1 MNGFPDWSNKEQYPA
16 KPDDLTYTQW
26 AWEFLRRNKS
36 YQADYIA
43 VQEISDVA
51 ERQRQSTQIAR
62 QYDLAV
68 GLLDPL
74 IVTAWQLPRACIFV
88 RYPRFSV
95 HEEDLHAP
103 FKVSLTFDI
112 SLPLDPQLREA
123 KEILHLRIE
132 EQSKSKSRLFSN
144 LPPLTEKRE
153 RVSFQNLVHYLRVL
167 DAVEVGA
174 TEFEIATALFPKLDN
189 DNTDKYAGNVRV
201 QNHLKAAQKLRDG
214 AYRKICL
221 RNAEVYHIDEVK
233 ENSGGEKK

>member
-1 MNGFPDWSNKEQYPA
+1 MNGFPDWSNKEQYPE
-16 KPDDLTYTQW
+16 KPDELTYTQW

-36 YQADYIA
+36 YQADYNA

-103 FKVSLTFDI
+103 IKVSLTFDI
-112 SLPLDPQLREA
+112 SLPLDAQLREA
-123 KEILHLRIE
+123 KKILHLRIE
-132 EQSKSKSRLFSN
+132 EQSKSKPRLFSEV
-144 LPPLTEKRE
+144 PPLVQKRE
-153 RVSFQNLVHYLRVL
+153 RISFQNLVDYLRVL
-167 DAVEVGA
+167 DADDAGA
-174 TEFEIATALFPKLDN
+174 TEYDIAAIVFSELDN
-189 DNTDKYAGNVRV
+189 DNSDKYAGNTRV
-201 QNHLKAAQKLRDG
+201 KNHLMAAQKLRDG

-221 RNAEVYHIDEVK
+221 RDANVYK
-233 ENSGGEKK
+233 N